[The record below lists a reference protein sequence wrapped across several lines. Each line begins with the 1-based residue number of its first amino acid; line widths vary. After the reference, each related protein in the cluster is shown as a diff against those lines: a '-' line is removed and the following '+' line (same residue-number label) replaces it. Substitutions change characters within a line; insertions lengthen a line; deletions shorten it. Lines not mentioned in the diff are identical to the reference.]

1 MSYQKQLLGL
11 LGLALRA
18 GKLEIGRDAVER
30 SVHAQTASLVLLAYD
45 AKNQSEKF
53 AEKIKCASIPV
64 RRCRISKTQLGSLF
78 HKDHVAQIAVLDANF
93 SRGMIDLID
102 RGSGDKSFQK

>member
-1 MSYQKQLLGL
+1 MSYQKKLLGL
-11 LGLALRA
+11 LSLALRA

-30 SVHAQTASLVLLAYD
+30 SVNTQTASLVLFAYD

-53 AEKIKCASIPV
+53 AAKIKNQCIPV
-64 RRCRISKTQLGSLF
+64 KRCRLYKAQLGRLF
-78 HKDHVAQIAVLDANF
+78 NKDQVAQIAVLDANF

-102 RGSGDKSFQK
+102 RLPG

>member
-30 SVHAQTASLVLLAYD
+30 SVHAQTASLVLFAYD

-53 AEKIKCASIPV
+53 AAKIKSESIPV
-64 RRCRISKTQLGSLF
+64 KRCRLSKAQLGSLF
-78 HKDHVAQIAVLDANF
+78 NKDQVAQIAVLDTNF

-102 RGSGDKSFQK
+102 RGLG